1 MGTSEKLLNVVEK
14 IQLKFKI
21 YTPRPAERGVYYLIK
36 IFC

>member
-1 MGTSEKLLNVVEK
+1 MGASEKLLNVVEK

-21 YTPRPAERGVYYLIK
+21 YTPRPAECGVYYLIK

>member
-1 MGTSEKLLNVVEK
+1 MGISEKLLNVVEK
-14 IQLKFKI
+14 IHLKFKI